1 MIRVART
8 FSLLLES
15 HNVVRSVAGQAFST
29 IAPFYLHI
37 SLLPFLSIGLYIF

>member
-8 FSLLLES
+8 FSLLSES
-15 HNVVRSVAGQAFST
+15 HNVVRPVNGQVFST
-29 IAPFYLHI
+29 IAPFCLYI